1 MKKDM
6 LYYNNLNTDF
16 YLNCHLVN
24 ILFKIQL
31 TRK

>member
-6 LYYNNLNTDF
+6 LYHNNLNTDF

-24 ILFKIQL
+24 ILSKIQS